1 MPGASEGAFPALFL
15 LPLAGSLPVVKA
27 SRLGWTRQRPEWK
40 TPCSRAR
47 TNGLGRWDSCSCSC
61 VGASWKTSL
70 GSAVCLVVGWWWW
83 CRGGSGRS
91 PDGGLG
97 VSASAF
103 QSKKKT
109 AANLL
114 VFTMLWKQ
122 AKRKPA
128 RRFKKSPCYQAER
141 QENSFSNVLFQLTL
155 AKFSRDH

>member
-1 MPGASEGAFPALFL
+1 MEDVPRFGCLSG
-15 LPLAGSLPVVKA
+15 G
-27 SRLGWTRQRPEWK
+27 G
-40 TPCSRAR
+40 
-47 TNGLGRWDSCSCSC
+47 
-61 VGASWKTSL
+61 
-70 GSAVCLVVGWWWW
+70 LVVVVPWWEWPE
-83 CRGGSGRS
+83 SGRRIRRVCFCLS
-91 PDGGLG
+91 
-97 VSASAF
+97 VK
-103 QSKKKT
+103 KKKT

>member
-1 MPGASEGAFPALFL
+1 MDAPAAGMENSVLPRAHEWPRALGL
-15 LPLAGSLPVVKA
+15 LLVLVRGCIMEDVPRFGCLSG
-27 SRLGWTRQRPEWK
+27 G
-40 TPCSRAR
+40 
-47 TNGLGRWDSCSCSC
+47 G
-61 VGASWKTSL
+61 
-70 GSAVCLVVGWWWW
+70 LVVVVPWWEWPE
-83 CRGGSGRS
+83 SGRRIRRVCFCLS
-91 PDGGLG
+91 
-97 VSASAF
+97 V
-103 QSKKKT
+103 KKKT